1 MLKKNDVLSR
11 AITSCSSWPDK
22 EELLDV
28 VYWSRQLLALVMG
41 LLWGV
46 LPLTGIIAII
56 LYVAATTLAL
66 NFYVIGFQKQDI
78 EEYGGF
84 MEVAKEGFMS
94 ALATFLVMWIIVY
107 TSMHFSS

>member
-1 MLKKNDVLSR
+1 MSKSVFTR
-11 AITSCSSWPDK
+11 AITKSSSWPEK

-28 VYWSRQLLALVMG
+28 VYWSRQLLALAMG
-41 LLWGV
+41 LLWGAV
-46 LPLTGIIAII
+46 PLTGLIGLI

-94 ALATFLVMWIIVY
+94 AFATFMVMWIIIY
-107 TSMHFSS
+107 TSVHFST